1 MFKRIDSVRNPKGF
15 TLIEMVIAMSI
26 GLIGVAGGYALLANV
41 QGTMAGNSAVTQAQ
55 QEARF
60 IVERITRE
68 LCESSRDRVWPSPMP
83 NGGSDYIVFLTPR
96 NEDRVFIVD
105 NDGNP
110 QWQRAILYRLDSD
123 SKLRRYQLYMSGTVE
138 PSERYQSEIVSRNV
152 EQLLFNRVNNDMI
165 TIHIRTFSD
174 QGEKVGHVARSRAE
188 FYTMVKLRN

>member
-1 MFKRIDSVRNPKGF
+1 
-15 TLIEMVIAMSI
+15 MSI

-41 QGTMAGNSAVTQAQ
+41 QGTMSGNSAVTRAQ

-68 LCESSRDRVWPSPMP
+68 LCESSRDRVWPNPMP
-83 NGGSDYIVFLTPR
+83 YEGSDYIVFLTPR
-96 NEDRVFIVD
+96 NENRVFMVD

-123 SKLRRYQLYMSGTVE
+123 SKLRRYQLYMSGTAE

-152 EQLLFNRVNNDMI
+152 EELLFNRVNNDMI
-165 TIHIRTFSD
+165 TIQIRTFSD
-174 QGEKVGHVARSRAE
+174 QAGKVGHVARSHAE